1 MNTNATRIF
10 SFLTFLVAFFG
21 TNWNVSGLLLNPSYA
36 NDSSIVVVLDKVEV
50 VNTDREASVVQ
61 IGNPEIADINVAS
74 ATTILVL
81 GISLGE
87 TNLLLIDDK
96 GKIIQDLNVVVV
108 REVDQ
113 NQITVHQGPST
124 TRSLRCDPTCTE
136 GDPSVGPES
145 GASNATTTS
154 P

>member
-1 MNTNATRIF
+1 MNTNATRSF
-10 SFLTFLVAFFG
+10 SFLTFLVAFFA
-21 TNWNVSGLLLNPSYA
+21 TNWNLSVFPLNPSYA
-36 NDSSIVVVLDKVEV
+36 NDNSIVVALDKVEV
-50 VNTDREASVVQ
+50 VNTEREASVVQ

-74 ATTILVL
+74 TTTILVL

-113 NQITVHQGPST
+113 NLITVHQGPST
-124 TRSLRCDPTCTE
+124 TRSLRCDPTCTG
-136 GDPSVGPES
+136 GDPSVSPES
-145 GASNATTTS
+145 SASNVTTTG